1 MTANAPQK
9 RRQAVLVAAAI
20 AVVVCLAAIAL
31 AFSTANESLREQGA
45 ESVRQAVLDAAAQC
59 CAVEGSYPSTLEYL
73 EQHYGL
79 SINHDDYAVMYEAF
93 ASNVTPTVTVVVR

>member
-9 RRQAVLVAAAI
+9 RRRAVLIAAAI
-20 AVVVCLAAIAL
+20 AAVVCLAAIVL

-93 ASNVTPTVTVVVR
+93 ASNVTPTVTVVIR

>member
-9 RRQAVLVAAAI
+9 RRRAVLIAAAI
-20 AVVVCLAAIAL
+20 AVVVCLAAIVL

-79 SINHDDYAVMYEAF
+79 SINHDDYTVMYEAF

>member
-9 RRQAVLVAAAI
+9 RRRAVLIAAAI
-20 AVVVCLAAIAL
+20 AVVVCLAAIVL